1 MNPEDIILSEVSQ
14 AQKEK
19 ELHDTPY
26 VKKQK
31 FQAGINKQ

>member
-19 ELHDTPY
+19 ELHDIPY
-26 VKKQK
+26 VKKNAK
-31 FQAGINKQ
+31 LV